1 MIQEFMKKFFMFLA
15 VIGFLTIS
23 AQYAVAQSANA
34 AQQETPIHQ
43 ELKAKFIEGTP
54 EYMGVILLFL
64 IIGLS
69 VAIERILYLTFS
81 TTDSKKLLSKI
92 EKALDEGGVE
102 AAREVCR
109 NTRGP
114 VASIFYQ
121 GLLHSDEGIEAVEKT
136 ITSYG
141 SVQMSLLERG
151 VSWIQLFIIIAPM
164 FGFLGTVVGMIF
176 TFDDIQAA
184 GDISPNVVAG
194 GMKFILITTVAGLV
208 VAMILQ
214 VFYNYII
221 AKIDSIVVDME
232 DSAISLVDILV
243 KAKK

>member
-92 EKALDEGGVE
+92 EKALNEGGVE

-109 NTRGP
+109 NTR
-114 VASIFYQ
+114 
-121 GLLHSDEGIEAVEKT
+121 DRK
-136 ITSYG
+136 
-141 SVQMSLLERG
+141 SV
-151 VSWIQLFIIIAPM
+151 V
-164 FGFLGTVVGMIF
+164 
-176 TFDDIQAA
+176 
-184 GDISPNVVAG
+184 
-194 GMKFILITTVAGLV
+194 
-208 VAMILQ
+208 
-214 VFYNYII
+214 
-221 AKIDSIVVDME
+221 
-232 DSAISLVDILV
+232 
-243 KAKK
+243 